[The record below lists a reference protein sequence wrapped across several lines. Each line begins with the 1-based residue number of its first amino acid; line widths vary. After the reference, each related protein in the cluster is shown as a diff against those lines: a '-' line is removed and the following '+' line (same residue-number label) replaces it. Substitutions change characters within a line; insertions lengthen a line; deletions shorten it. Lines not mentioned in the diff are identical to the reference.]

1 MSGDLHNLNI
11 AIIGATGKVGEVT
24 LNLLAKRGHPAERI
38 IAVASARS
46 VGKRLPYL
54 GGALTVQAM
63 SDAVLKAAD
72 VAFISATNA
81 ISAELAPQFAKN
93 GALAV
98 DDSSVFRL
106 DSAVPLVVPEV
117 NGADVEA
124 HKGII
129 AIPNCTVS
137 PLVMVLA
144 PLRKLANFDKV
155 TMATYQAVSGA
166 GNLATQEMFAQMRA
180 LATNPTAKL
189 EGENFPVQI
198 AANIIP
204 QVGDFGKNGYSSEEM
219 KADGETRKILHNDKL
234 RVGATCVRVPVEIS
248 HSADVVIEFDAPVSP
263 TDARAELERFAGVQV
278 VDDAE
283 LADLTP
289 INTAGKDA
297 VFVGRIRRDLVHEN
311 ALRMWFVCDNLLKGA
326 ALNALQIVDEVMRR
340 KPIMPKKPKKAKTN

>member
-24 LNLLAKRGHPAERI
+24 RDLLAKRGHPADKI

-54 GGALTVQAM
+54 GGALTVVAM

-72 VAFISATNA
+72 VAFISATNE
-81 ISAELAPQFAKN
+81 ISTELAPQFAAN
-93 GALAV
+93 GALAI

-106 DSAVPLVVPEV
+106 DPTVPLVVPEV
-117 NGADVEA
+117 NGADVA
-124 HKGII
+124 DHKGII

-144 PLRKLANFDKV
+144 PLRKLGNFDKV

-166 GNLATQEMFAQMRA
+166 GNLATEEMFAQMRV
-180 LATNPTAKL
+180 LAQSPADASDQIKA
-189 EGENFPVQI
+189 ENFPVQI
-198 AANIIP
+198 ANNIIP
-204 QVGDFGKNGYSSEEM
+204 QVGDFGDNGYSSEEM
-219 KADGETRKILHNDKL
+219 KADGETRKIMHNDKL

-248 HSADVVIEFDAPVSP
+248 HSADVVIEFDAPVAP
-263 TDARAELERFAGVQV
+263 EDARAELQKFAGVQV
-278 VDDAE
+278 VDDAD
-283 LADLTP
+283 LAALTP

-297 VFVGRIRRDLVHEN
+297 VFVGRIRRDLVHTN

-340 KPIMPKKPKKAKTN
+340 KPIQPK

>member
-1 MSGDLHNLNI
+1 MNI

-24 LNLLAKRGHPAERI
+24 RDLLAKRGHPADKI

-54 GGALTVQAM
+54 GGALTVVAM

-72 VAFISATNA
+72 VAFISATNE
-81 ISAELAPQFAKN
+81 ISTELAPQFAAN
-93 GALAV
+93 GALAI

-106 DSAVPLVVPEV
+106 DPTVPLVVPEV
-117 NGADVEA
+117 NGADVAA

-144 PLRKLANFDKV
+144 PLRKLGNFDKV

-166 GNLATQEMFAQMRA
+166 GNLATEEMFAQMRV
-180 LATNPTAKL
+180 LAQSPADASDQIKA
-189 EGENFPVQI
+189 ENFPVQI
-198 AANIIP
+198 ANNIIP
-204 QVGDFGKNGYSSEEM
+204 QVGDFGDNGYSSEEM
-219 KADGETRKILHNDKL
+219 KADGETRKIMHNDKL

-248 HSADVVIEFDAPVSP
+248 HSADVVIEFDAPVAP
-263 TDARAELERFAGVQV
+263 ENARAELQKFAGVQV
-278 VDDAE
+278 VDDAD
-283 LADLTP
+283 LAALTP

-297 VFVGRIRRDLVHEN
+297 VFVGRIRRDLVHTN

-340 KPIMPKKPKKAKTN
+340 KPIQPK